1 MTRVSRFAVALL
13 FFAVLASACTKQ
25 QLVVVTRSAA
35 DACEVVQVISD
46 NGIARGVCLAI
57 DALDHLLESLKA
69 AETMG
74 VGVIIVVRRPDG
86 GEERINVAPAQVAVL
101 AEHVGAIR
109 TRR

>member
-1 MTRVSRFAVALL
+1 MTRAFRFAVALL
-13 FFAVLASACTKQ
+13 IAAALITSCTKQ

-35 DACEVVQVISD
+35 DACDVVQVISD
-46 NGIARGVCLAI
+46 DGVARMMCLAI

-86 GEERINVAPAQVAVL
+86 GEDRINVAPAQVAVL
-101 AEHVGAIR
+101 AENVGAIR
-109 TRR
+109 ARR